1 MSRLGSCNPT
11 AARIKCLNSYHL
23 EKVLSVVPF
32 SLKIL
37 RPARKKLD
45 KIDNDLA
52 GKIYAQIENLKDDPY
67 RPRPGM
73 DIVKIEG
80 NLRPPGYRLR
90 IGRWRVEY
98 VVLDEKHEVRIGR
111 IFPRH
116 GDSDYK

>member
-1 MSRLGSCNPT
+1 
-11 AARIKCLNSYHL
+11 L
-23 EKVLSVVPF
+23 EKVLSVVSF
-32 SLKIL
+32 ALKIL

-52 GKIYAQIENLKDDPY
+52 GKIYAHIENLKEDPY
-67 RPRPGM
+67 RPHPGM

-90 IGRWRVEY
+90 IGQWRVEY